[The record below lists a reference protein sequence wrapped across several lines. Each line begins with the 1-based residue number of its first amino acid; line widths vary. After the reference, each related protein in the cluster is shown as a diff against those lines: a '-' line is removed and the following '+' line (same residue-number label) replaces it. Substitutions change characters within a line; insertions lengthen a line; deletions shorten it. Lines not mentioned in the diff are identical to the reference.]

1 MDSSKMVFHSENPLI
16 SGLPVL
22 QIIPLLKQSLVNQ
35 TGMLLSASPGA
46 GKSTVVPIAL
56 MDANWLNGKKIV
68 MLEPRRLAAR
78 TIASRMAA
86 ILGEEVGNTV
96 GYRVRFENKVSPQ
109 TRIEVL
115 TEGILTRILQT
126 DNSLNEVGLIIFDEF
141 HERSLFSDTAL
152 VLCMEAQQVLRPDL
166 RILIMSA
173 TLDVDSLSNI
183 LNFPFL
189 ECPGRQYPV
198 DIVYSGQ
205 CDETAIPEMVAEVVF
220 KAVKDKTG
228 DCLVFLPGEAEIK
241 KCEEILCQNLHGF
254 VVSPLYGQMPIAQ
267 QNNAILPDAS
277 GRRKVVLATSIAE
290 TSLTI
295 EGISIV
301 VDSGFGRVALFDP
314 NSGLSRLETL
324 RISKESADQ
333 RAGRAGRLGPGTCFR
348 MWTAATHDR
357 MAEHRVPEI
366 LDADL
371 ASLVLHLAE
380 WGVKD
385 VFQLS
390 WPTMPPMGNMAQA
403 NFLLHQLKA
412 MENGKI
418 TPHGRQM
425 NRLPCHPRIAHMLIL
440 AQKHKMLPLA
450 ADLAAILEE
459 RDPLPKG
466 SGTDINLRLEVLRN
480 FRKERKGSRNLSRLL
495 KIAEQYCRLFDA
507 QVDNSVVE
515 PSETGMLLAFA
526 YPERIACSRPG
537 NNAQFQLSNG
547 RYASMDYK
555 DNLAHEPWL
564 SIANMDARSGLGRI
578 FLASPLN
585 PKDLIDFVIEQETVI
600 WDSRQG
606 GLVAA
611 KEVRLGT
618 LVLKSQVLTKVDEE
632 LHSKAVSLAIK
643 NEGETLL
650 EFDED
655 VKNWQNRVLSL
666 RIWDTG
672 FEWPDVSVKALLD
685 KNQEWFGEYLTQI
698 KKNEDFKKW
707 KLLKIF
713 QDWFGWEKLNLLDT
727 LVPSEIVVPSGSKIK
742 LQYFSNGAPP
752 VLAVRLQEVFGMEET
767 PRVCRGKIPVVMH
780 LLSPGFKP
788 VQVTSD
794 LRSFWDNAYFEV
806 KKELKRRY
814 PKHSWPDNPWQATA
828 VAGVRRKK

>member
-1 MDSSKMVFHSENPLI
+1 MDSSEMLFNPENQLI

-22 QIIPLLKQSLVNQ
+22 GLIPQLKKSFENQ
-35 TGMLLSASPGA
+35 TGLLLSASPGA

-56 MDANWLNGKKIV
+56 MEENWLKGKKIV

-78 TIASRMAA
+78 TIASRMSA
-86 ILGEEVGNTV
+86 ILGEEVGKTV
-96 GYRVRFENKVSPQ
+96 GYRVRFENKISPQ
-109 TRIEVL
+109 TRTEVL
-115 TEGILTRILQT
+115 TEGILTRMLQT
-126 DNSLNEVGLIIFDEF
+126 DNSLEEVGLVIFDEF

-152 VLCMEAQQVLRPDL
+152 VLCLEAQQVLRPDM

-173 TLDVDSLSNI
+173 TLDVHSLSGV

-189 ECPGRQYPV
+189 ECRGRQYPV
-198 DIVYSGQ
+198 DIVYTGQ
-205 CDETAIPEMVAEVVF
+205 CDETAIPEMVAETVY
-220 KAVKDKTG
+220 KAVKEKTG
-228 DCLVFLPGEAEIK
+228 DCLVFLPGEAEIR
-241 KCEEILCQNLHGF
+241 KCEEILRQNLHGF
-254 VVSPLYGQMPIAQ
+254 VISPLYGQMPIGQ
-267 QNNAILPDAS
+267 QNFAILPDVA

-301 VDSGFGRVALFDP
+301 VDCGFGRVALFDP
-314 NSGLSRLETL
+314 NSGLSRLETF

-348 MWTAATHDR
+348 MWTAATQDR

-366 LDADL
+366 LEADL
-371 ASLVLHLAE
+371 ASLVLHLAQ

-390 WPTMPPMGNMAQA
+390 WPTKPPKGNLAQA
-403 NFLLHQLKA
+403 SYLLHQLKA
-412 MENGKI
+412 LEDDKI

-425 NRLPCHPRIAHMLIL
+425 NHLPCHPRIAHMLIL

-450 ADLAAILEE
+450 ADLAAVLEE

-466 SGTDINLRLEVLRN
+466 SGTDINLRLEALRN
-480 FRKERKGSRNLSRLL
+480 FRKEGRGGRNLTRLL
-495 KIAEQYCRLFDA
+495 KIAEQYCRLFDN
-507 QVDNSVVE
+507 QPDNSAVDS
-515 PSETGMLLAFA
+515 SETGLLLAFA

-547 RYASMDYK
+547 RYAAMDYS

-564 SIANMDARSGLGRI
+564 SVANMDARSGLGKI

-585 PKDLIDFVIEQETVI
+585 PKDLAGFVTEQETVI

-611 KEVRLGT
+611 KEVRLGS
-618 LVLKSQVLTKVDEE
+618 LVLKSQALTKVNEK
-632 LHSKAVSLAIK
+632 LHAQAVSLAIK
-643 NEGETLL
+643 NEGETLF

-655 VKNWQNRVLSL
+655 VVNWQNRVLSL

-672 FEWPDVSVKALLD
+672 LQWPDVST
-685 KNQEWFGEYLTQI
+685 KNMLEENQIWFGEYFTRI

-707 KLLKIF
+707 KLLNIF
-713 QDWFGWEKLNLLDT
+713 QDWFGREKLNLLNS
-727 LVPSEIVVPSGSKIK
+727 LAPVEIEVPSGSKIK
-742 LQYFSNGAPP
+742 LRYFSNGAPP
-752 VLAVRLQEVFGMEET
+752 VLAVRLQEVFGMAET
-767 PRVCRGKIPVVMH
+767 PSVCRGKIPVVMH

-794 LRSFWDNAYFEV
+794 LRSFWGNAYFEV

-828 VAGVRRKK
+828 VAGVKRRK